1 MTIYIFQF
9 RQTYYLYTR
18 FVANNLPRYILF
30 CHIFNSTLWTRR
42 RRPSV
47 DDPYPARCVSEDVYD
62 SECKDDCT
70 SFDWCIAYGASHD
83 GNECWLITSTGSCPN
98 GWACHCTSATGITAI
113 ATQSSDLIPSGLSG
127 YNCMAKGI

>member
-1 MTIYIFQF
+1 MSRIIFLG
-9 RQTYYLYTR
+9 TSYS
-18 FVANNLPRYILF
+18 VIS
-30 CHIFNSTLWTRR
+30 STQLCGHVDVD
-42 RRPSV
+42 PSV
-47 DDPYPARCVSEDVYD
+47 DDPYPARCVREKVYD

-127 YNCMAKGI
+127 FNCMAKGI